1 MLKYAACVARRL
13 RLYAMSVRCHA
24 VLVYIHIWL
33 LGVDGL
39 IVQVR

>member
-24 VLVYIHIWL
+24 VLVYIY
-33 LGVDGL
+33 
-39 IVQVR
+39 IVSPVIRPP